1 MHFNASKIENTIE
14 HYKCTIHLDMQVYF
28 RNWIALKIVIGYSF
42 FLISDDTSSSGL
54 PDYVRYTIAGVF
66 TAIFVIGTLCL
77 CVCCCR
83 KLCPKTASLKSVA
96 KSDMK
101 RNLILTNTN
110 KPKTIK
116 VPRKKMKRSKYGNK
130 VTIDD
135 PKFPLA
141 GPGITPVAPPFPLD
155 LKDKVV
161 GEKSTDTPKTLP
173 PIKEKKV
180 RKPKKDKAERI
191 QSDGL
196 SEDSSATILDH
207 DSPIDFATIPPPF
220 EYKAPFG

>member
-1 MHFNASKIENTIE
+1 
-14 HYKCTIHLDMQVYF
+14 
-28 RNWIALKIVIGYSF
+28 
-42 FLISDDTSSSGL
+42 
-54 PDYVRYTIAGVF
+54 
-66 TAIFVIGTLCL
+66 
-77 CVCCCR
+77 
-83 KLCPKTASLKSVA
+83 
-96 KSDMK
+96 
-101 RNLILTNTN
+101 
-110 KPKTIK
+110 
-116 VPRKKMKRSKYGNK
+116 MKRSKYGNK

-196 SEDSSATILDH
+196 SEDSSATILDRSKFLQFNAQTLLRTLYSVLCTRKSSGLEQGTGNVRMQNFSSVRTRYPH
-207 DSPIDFATIPPPF
+207 ASQF
-220 EYKAPFG
+220 

>member
-1 MHFNASKIENTIE
+1 
-14 HYKCTIHLDMQVYF
+14 
-28 RNWIALKIVIGYSF
+28 
-42 FLISDDTSSSGL
+42 
-54 PDYVRYTIAGVF
+54 
-66 TAIFVIGTLCL
+66 
-77 CVCCCR
+77 
-83 KLCPKTASLKSVA
+83 
-96 KSDMK
+96 MK

-196 SEDSSATILDH
+196 SEDSSAIILDH